1 MPALCLGAVH
11 VSSDSPPGKHWHGV
25 TWAFGTG
32 FAASSGF
39 VYLGEVRGECGTA
52 LRNWPHFSCI
62 LEVTVNL
69 LNPSLLRGAVTHVTV
84 CLHEYVS
91 SWAASIPNS
100 EDINLF
106 GSL

>member
-1 MPALCLGAVH
+1 MWD
-11 VSSDSPPGKHWHGV
+11 SSEELA
-25 TWAFGTG
+25 TLQL
-32 FAASSGF
+32 
-39 VYLGEVRGECGTA
+39 YLRSNCK
-52 LRNWPHFSCI
+52 S
-62 LEVTVNL
+62 